1 MFTNKKKNY
10 SKKLNDEKAKQKAM
24 VILGE
29 FKAMDT
35 GNIKMVEDS
44 FDQDDL
50 KVDTKISK
58 ATDNLAW
65 LTNYVPA
72 QLGSM
77 AKKNKLFG
85 NVFNLYR
92 IEKD

>member
-44 FDQDDL
+44 FD
-50 KVDTKISK
+50 
-58 ATDNLAW
+58 
-65 LTNYVPA
+65 
-72 QLGSM
+72 
-77 AKKNKLFG
+77 
-85 NVFNLYR
+85 
-92 IEKD
+92 